1 MAVYCPN
8 CKDDRPYQVIT
19 RQETYPVHGEPII
32 VDAQIAVCQVCGR
45 DIAVASLDDAT
56 LRSAFEQYRIAHGLL
71 TAAEI
76 VNLRERYQLS
86 QRGLAN
92 LLGWGIITIQRYEN
106 GGIQDLAHDQ
116 VLRSLARPEEV
127 LRYTTI
133 PSCRLSTPQL
143 ERLRHV
149 LSNAA
154 RVPNWDRTKA
164 DIGSAM
170 NLGDVAQGFRML
182 DIDRLEQVVL
192 WFAHHASTEL
202 YKTKL
207 AKLLWLADFL
217 HFRRE
222 RISLTGLSYAR
233 VPRGPMPNNFALLL
247 GIMESD
253 GTIDL
258 DAVDDQDPRKNVI
271 DPRSLYD
278 ETFFSRSELTTLNQI
293 AKHFG
298 SQRATDLSNQSHRE
312 AAWRDRDNGAII
324 PYTDAD
330 SIAMLSEV
338 MNESC

>member
-8 CKDDRPYQVIT
+8 CKDDRPYQVIR
-19 RQETYPVHGEPII
+19 RQETYPVHGEPIT
-32 VDAQIAVCQVCGR
+32 VDAQIAVCQGCGLE
-45 DIAVASLDDAT
+45 ISVAPLDDAT

-76 VNLRERYQLS
+76 VHLRERYQLS

-116 VLRSLARPEEV
+116 VLRSLSRPEEV
-127 LRYTTI
+127 WRYTTL
-133 PSCRLSTPQL
+133 PTCRLSTPQL
-143 ERLRHV
+143 ERLRRV
-149 LSNAA
+149 LSNA

-170 NLGDVAQGFRML
+170 NLGDVEQGFRTL

-222 RISLTGLSYAR
+222 RVSLTGLSYAR
-233 VPRGPMPNNFALLL
+233 VPRGPMPNNFTLLL

-253 GTIDL
+253 GTIYL
-258 DAVDDQDPRKNVI
+258 DAIDEEDPRKSVI
-271 DPRSLYD
+271 EPQSLYD
-278 ETFFSRSELTTLNQI
+278 ETFFSRSELITLNQI

-312 AAWRDRDNGAII
+312 AAWRDRENGEII

-330 SIAMLSEV
+330 SITMLSEI
-338 MNESC
+338 ESC